1 MPKKNNKVSNNVV
14 VDDDDKADGNFVGD
28 DSAGAH
34 GVDVDKVAS
43 LDNDK
48 QFELATASEKVVE
61 GAPKDKSS
69 AENNPSSDDDDA
81 DDTNMMSSNKDT
93 ENNPTCCKNKNKKND
108 SSNVKDIAVSKGG
121 DQDNGSSPKNTDTNT
136 SDADDKKKDAKHNSE
151 AKVGNDSAGDIT
163 TNKQLPMKS
172 VDNTSLP
179 ISSKEKQ
186 PYTISNPNHTSSNP
200 SAQTTTHQ
208 YQSFTD
214 LDDDT
219 GGYTDANDT
228 LLTMSFNQ
236 DGGCLAVGTGSGF
249 RICNVNPFEENLR
262 RTLGDDGSGGGK

>member
-14 VDDDDKADGNFVGD
+14 VIDDDDKADGKVTKVGD
-28 DSAGAH
+28 DGAEVH
-34 GVDVDKVAS
+34 DVDVDKVAP
-43 LDNDK
+43 LDN
-48 QFELATASEKVVE
+48 EAASEKVVE

-69 AENNPSSDDDDA
+69 AENNPSSDDADDA
-81 DDTNMMSSNKDT
+81 NIMMSSNEDT
-93 ENNPTCCKNKNKKND
+93 ENNPTCCNNKNKKYD
-108 SSNVKDIAVSKGG
+108 SSNVKDVAVSKGG